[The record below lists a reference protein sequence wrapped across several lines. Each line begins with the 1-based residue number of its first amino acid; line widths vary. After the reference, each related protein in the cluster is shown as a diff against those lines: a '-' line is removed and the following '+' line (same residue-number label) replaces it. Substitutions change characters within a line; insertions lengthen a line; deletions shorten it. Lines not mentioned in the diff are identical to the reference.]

1 MWSGEF
7 IKYPKPS
14 QRSYPNRY
22 GIINELVN
30 IPFPAYK
37 RLYLTRIE
45 TRMHPTVMTENIH
58 FTVDLTPNEL
68 WVKIYK
74 Y

>member
-30 IPFPAYK
+30 IPFPVYK
-37 RLYLTRIE
+37 RLYLTRIKA
-45 TRMHPTVMTENIH
+45 RIHRVVMTEDIRFMSDPRPKEFWVEIH
-58 FTVDLTPNEL
+58 
-68 WVKIYK
+68 W
-74 Y
+74 